1 MQSFQSFGAAQA
13 QAVHEG
19 PRRRWTRSWNPYGVC
34 GACLLVIWITIALI
48 LWISEINRNN
58 YIIVCKCIYI
68 YIHIRYQYIVVYRP
82 NRKIPSV
89 PGQAGAEFSRVRPY
103 KAKESMTA
111 CCTVALRDLRW
122 QRWSFMRRR
131 AADHTFISDI
141 SLSWHFLGC
150 APFLNQDLHLEV
162 CTTPLTSLHLS
173 LSLSFFHEAGCLV
186 MWYDEM
192 WCGVMCDALWLLCW
206 SVVNPVQ
213 VSVPFSA
220 GSENHSKSLLPVA
233 GSISLSL
240 SLSLS
245 LPFWSMS
252 ASIYLESFLS

>member
-1 MQSFQSFGAAQA
+1 M
-13 QAVHEG
+13 
-19 PRRRWTRSWNPYGVC
+19 Y
-34 GACLLVIWITIALI
+34 
-48 LWISEINRNN
+48 
-58 YIIVCKCIYI
+58 IYI

-173 LSLSFFHEAGCLV
+173 LSLFFPWSWLFGDVIWWNV
-186 MWYDEM
+186 MWCDV
-192 WCGVMCDALWLLCW
+192 WCIVTIVLECGEPCA
-206 SVVNPVQ
+206 
-213 VSVPFSA
+213 
-220 GSENHSKSLLPVA
+220 SKCP
-233 GSISLSL
+233 
-240 SLSLS
+240 
-245 LPFWSMS
+245 
-252 ASIYLESFLS
+252 FLSRVGKS

>member
-58 YIIVCKCIYI
+58 YIIVCKCI

-150 APFLNQDLHLEV
+150 APFLNKDLHLEV

-173 LSLSFFHEAGCLV
+173 LSLFSMKLV
-186 MWYDEM
+186 VW
-192 WCGVMCDALWLLCW
+192 WCDMMKCDVVWCVMHCDYCVGVWWTLC
-206 SVVNPVQ
+206 
-213 VSVPFSA
+213 
-220 GSENHSKSLLPVA
+220 K
-233 GSISLSL
+233 
-240 SLSLS
+240 
-245 LPFWSMS
+245 
-252 ASIYLESFLS
+252 